1 MTSSAFMPVV
11 RFECQRR
18 AACHGSS
25 SSLKTPNRTVW
36 VPLSPVL
43 CVVVGMSYYPFNKYC
58 VVKWWVHC
66 KHCVVGPT
74 PSFDANDFTLI
85 FFTSLWVLTSV
96 PLFLVLG
103 KSRWVTLL
111 AMLALD
117 AVVAFTFMSM
127 NIWA

>member
-1 MTSSAFMPVV
+1 
-11 RFECQRR
+11 
-18 AACHGSS
+18 
-25 SSLKTPNRTVW
+25 
-36 VPLSPVL
+36 
-43 CVVVGMSYYPFNKYC
+43 MSYYPFNEHY

-85 FFTSLWVLTSV
+85 FFTSLWLLTSV

-103 KSRWVTLL
+103 KARWVTLL

-117 AVVAFTFMSM
+117 AVVAFIFMSM